1 MDSEIR
7 ILDLKE
13 KTKKA
18 FIKRNTSK
26 REKQCIF
33 FKYFFLCLFFVL
45 FIIFCIYMLVINNT
59 INIANRKIIN
69 EILNITK
76 IYRNEHNQI
85 LDIIKN
91 ITLYQ
96 SNERKEML
104 NIINNKIINKT
115 INETINEKLKLLKLI
130 TNNNKYQY
138 EGAEKCLL
146 NDPDSQYC
154 IYHLIAPKKVV
165 GKKIILN
172 GQKTD
177 GAYVTLDDFE
187 DIKIA
192 YSIGIENNIIFDK
205 SLAERGIDVYMYD
218 HTISKI
224 PSNNSK
230 FHWEQIGITGKTKTN
245 DRLKTIEEL
254 IEKNGHT
261 LEKNM
266 ILKIDCEG
274 CEWDSLNDLPEKIL
288 YQFKYIIIELHFES
302 RNVELYY
309 NVLNKLHKSHQV
321 FFLRCNG
328 RDNIVKFGNN
338 RFCKFPEISYVIR
351 ENNSFEEDDSIYP
364 IYEYDF
370 QGPNYYHNRL
380 EMNLNILKV
389 FS

>member
-1 MDSEIR
+1 
-7 ILDLKE
+7 
-13 KTKKA
+13 
-18 FIKRNTSK
+18 
-26 REKQCIF
+26 
-33 FKYFFLCLFFVL
+33 
-45 FIIFCIYMLVINNT
+45 MLVINNT

-69 EILNITK
+69 EILNLTK
-76 IYRNEHNQI
+76 IYRNDHNQI
-85 LDIIKN
+85 LDNIKN

-96 SNERKEML
+96 PNEGREMI
-104 NIINNKIINKT
+104 NSTNNKAINKT
-115 INETINEKLKLLKLI
+115 IYETINEKLKLLKII

-138 EGAEKCLL
+138 EGAENCLL

-165 GKKIILN
+165 GKKRILN
-172 GQKTD
+172 GPKTD
-177 GAYVTLDDFE
+177 GSYVTLDDFE

-192 YSIGIENNIIFDK
+192 YSIGIGDNIIFDK
-205 SLAERGIDVYMYD
+205 SLAERGIDIYMYD
-218 HTISKI
+218 HTIDRL

-230 FHWEQIGITGKTKTN
+230 FHWERIGITGKSQTN
-245 DRLKTIEEL
+245 DKLKTIEEL

-261 LEKNM
+261 FEKNM

-274 CEWDSLNDLPEKIL
+274 CEWDSLNDLPEKVL
-288 YQFKYIIIELHFES
+288 HQFKYIIIEFHFQS
-302 RNVELYY
+302 KNVELYY

-328 RDNIVKFGNN
+328 RNTIVNFGNN

-351 ENNSFEEDDSIYP
+351 ENNLFEEDDSIYP
-364 IYEYDF
+364 IYEYDGESPKSY
-370 QGPNYYHNRL
+370 QTRL